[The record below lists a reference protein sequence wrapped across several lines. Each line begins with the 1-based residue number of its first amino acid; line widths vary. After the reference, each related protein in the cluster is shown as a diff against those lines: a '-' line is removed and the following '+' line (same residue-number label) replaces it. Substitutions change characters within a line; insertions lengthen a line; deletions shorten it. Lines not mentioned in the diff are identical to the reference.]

1 MREGKEYYEGEYK
14 KNTFEEE
21 CMKLQQENH
30 KLNLIVNT
38 YKKGN
43 QELKDHVSKMSG
55 NMVQMEKKI
64 QEQEKVICQS
74 QEKFMALS
82 LQKQILEKEWNK
94 VVKAVNRKIAKI
106 MEKGANNP
114 EFIRDTEYKKIRE
127 ETPVLDKNAPLNERA
142 EQMIKFLNDRIAIE
156 EL

>member
-1 MREGKEYYEGEYK
+1 
-14 KNTFEEE
+14 
-21 CMKLQQENH
+21 
-30 KLNLIVNT
+30 
-38 YKKGN
+38 
-43 QELKDHVSKMSG
+43 
-55 NMVQMEKKI
+55 
-64 QEQEKVICQS
+64 
-74 QEKFMALS
+74 MALS

-114 EFIRDTEYKKIRE
+114 EFIRDTEYKKMQRE
-127 ETPVLDKNAPLNERA
+127 ETPVFDKNAPLNERA

>member
-1 MREGKEYYEGEYK
+1 
-14 KNTFEEE
+14 
-21 CMKLQQENH
+21 
-30 KLNLIVNT
+30 
-38 YKKGN
+38 
-43 QELKDHVSKMSG
+43 
-55 NMVQMEKKI
+55 
-64 QEQEKVICQS
+64 
-74 QEKFMALS
+74 MALS
-82 LQKQILEKEWNK
+82 LEKQILEKEWNK

>member
-1 MREGKEYYEGEYK
+1 
-14 KNTFEEE
+14 
-21 CMKLQQENH
+21 
-30 KLNLIVNT
+30 
-38 YKKGN
+38 
-43 QELKDHVSKMSG
+43 
-55 NMVQMEKKI
+55 
-64 QEQEKVICQS
+64 
-74 QEKFMALS
+74 MALS
-82 LQKQILEKEWNK
+82 LEKQILEKEWNK

-142 EQMIKFLNDRIAIE
+142 EHMIKFLNDRIAIE